1 MGLFLTRRGFAVTIL
16 MSSLALLLGPTAAQ
30 AELVFFANGRT
41 LSVRSHR
48 VDGNL
53 LVLSLRAGGEIT
65 CDRAVIARIEPD
77 EIPYPEPETSAAPG
91 QSQSAPYDEMIEK
104 AAAQHGVPP
113 RLVKAVIQVE
123 SGYQERARSRKGAM
137 GLMQLMPET
146 ARMYDVA
153 DPYEPRSNIEAGV
166 KHLKLLLDRFQLPLA
181 LAAYNA
187 GEAAVRRF
195 GGLPPYPE
203 TRSYVSRVMGLLAK

>member
-1 MGLFLTRRGFAVTIL
+1 MGVFLTRRGFAVTIL
-16 MSSLALLLGPTAAQ
+16 MSSLASLLGQSPAQ

-77 EIPYPEPETSAAPG
+77 EIPYPEPETSPGPG
-91 QSQSAPYDEMIEK
+91 QSMSASYDKIIEK
-104 AAAQHGVPP
+104 AAAEHGVPP
-113 RLVKAVIQVE
+113 GLVKAVIQVE

-203 TRSYVSRVMGLLAK
+203 TRNYVSRIMGLLAK

>member
-1 MGLFLTRRGFAVTIL
+1 MGVFLTRRGFAVTIL
-16 MSSLALLLGPTAAQ
+16 MSSLASLLGPSPAQ

-77 EIPYPEPETSAAPG
+77 EIPYPEPETSPGPG
-91 QSQSAPYDEMIEK
+91 QSMSAPYDEIIEK
-104 AAAQHGVPP
+104 AAAKHGVPP
-113 RLVKAVIQVE
+113 GLVKAVIQVE

-146 ARMYDVA
+146 ARMYDVV

-203 TRSYVSRVMGLLAK
+203 TRNYVSRIMGLLAK

>member
-1 MGLFLTRRGFAVTIL
+1 MGSLLTRRRLAVTIL
-16 MSSLALLLGPTAAQ
+16 MSWLVLFGPTPAR

-53 LVLSLRAGGEIT
+53 LVLSLRAGGEVT
-65 CDRAVIARIEPD
+65 CDRAVVARIEPD
-77 EIPYPEPETSAAPG
+77 EIPYPEPEASGTPA
-91 QSQSAPYDEMIEK
+91 QSMSTRYDDIIEK
-104 AAAQHGVPP
+104 AAAEHGVPP
-113 RLVKAVIQVE
+113 RLVRAVIQVE

-166 KHLKLLLDRFQLPLA
+166 KHLKLLLERFQLPLA

-203 TRSYVSRVMGLLAK
+203 TRNYVSRVMGLVAK

>member
-1 MGLFLTRRGFAVTIL
+1 
-16 MSSLALLLGPTAAQ
+16 
-30 AELVFFANGRT
+30 

>member
-1 MGLFLTRRGFAVTIL
+1 
-16 MSSLALLLGPTAAQ
+16 
-30 AELVFFANGRT
+30 

-91 QSQSAPYDEMIEK
+91 QSLSAPYDEIIEK

-113 RLVKAVIQVE
+113 GLVKAVIQVE

-146 ARMYDVA
+146 ARMYDVV

-203 TRSYVSRVMGLLAK
+203 TRSYVSRVMGLVAK